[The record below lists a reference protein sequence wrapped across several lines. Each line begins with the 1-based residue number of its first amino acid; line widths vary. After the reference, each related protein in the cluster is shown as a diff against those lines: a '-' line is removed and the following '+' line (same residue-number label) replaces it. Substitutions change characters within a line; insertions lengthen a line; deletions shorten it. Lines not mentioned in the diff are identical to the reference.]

1 MFNVGDII
9 SNPRDWG
16 DSKYCILSVAYEE
29 EYCSY
34 RTTLYNLNNP
44 THIFNYTFNQREAQN
59 IVIEREDGPVSK
71 VERKIAL
78 MWQRQPYVKKAAEV
92 CNV

>member
-9 SNPRDWG
+9 SNPRGWG
-16 DSKYCILSVAYEE
+16 GAKYFIVSVVYEE
-29 EYCSY
+29 EYSSY
-34 RTTLYNLNNP
+34 RTTLYNLTNRA
-44 THIFNYTFNQREAQN
+44 HHFSYTINQLEAQN

-71 VERKIAL
+71 VERKIAM